1 MKLVERKNGSIAI
14 EVIDDPDRGGT
25 ITVCP
30 ACGEPN
36 VCADEDG
43 AVDGPREYHADCW
56 GNMSDDEQQ
65 AIWDGV

>member
-1 MKLVERKNGSIAI
+1 MKLVERKNGSIA
-14 EVIDDPDRGGT
+14 